1 MTWKWITTG
10 AGGIFSGRS
19 RGVARKFA
27 RDTYSAPVLFTPG
40 RLRALVSA
48 ALVVLSWFTAAPAS
62 AVPVPSAQIDYGGTM
77 RTYRLHLPAGG
88 PPSGLVVNLH
98 AAGATGAD
106 QAALTHYDAVADA
119 YGFAVVYPDG
129 IDYSWADGRGASVPD
144 RQGVDDVGFIATL
157 VDRLVAENGIPRGRV
172 YATGLSA
179 GGFMAN
185 RLACD
190 RADLFAAIAPVAGTL
205 GTNVGCNP
213 SRPVSVLATYGTA
226 DPVVPFDGGPM
237 TGRGGGST
245 VVSGPAMVDRWRQ
258 INGCPAPSDEAL
270 PSTGDG
276 TETHRI
282 ASDGCAAG
290 TSVVFMRVDGGGHT
304 WPGVPEI
311 LPVQSVGAASRAFD
325 ASDASAQF
333 FASHGR

>member
-1 MTWKWITTG
+1 
-10 AGGIFSGRS
+10 
-19 RGVARKFA
+19 
-27 RDTYSAPVLFTPG
+27 
-40 RLRALVSA
+40 
-48 ALVVLSWFTAAPAS
+48 
-62 AVPVPSAQIDYGGTM
+62 M

-106 QAALTHYDAVADA
+106 QAALTHYDAVGDA

-144 RQGVDDVGFIATL
+144 RQGVDDVGFISTL

-213 SRPVSVLATYGTA
+213 VRPVSVLATYGTA
-226 DPVVPFDGGPM
+226 DPVVPFNGGPM

-258 INGCPAPSDEAL
+258 IKAARLRLTRCCPVPGTAPKPTASPRTGVLRAPRWCSCGSTVAGTPGRECPRFFPCSRSVRPAG
-270 PSTGDG
+270 PSTPPTPPLSSSPLTADRSPL
-276 TETHRI
+276 TDR
-282 ASDGCAAG
+282 
-290 TSVVFMRVDGGGHT
+290 VVGYACPVAVRVDT
-304 WPGVPEI
+304 FCGV
-311 LPVQSVGAASRAFD
+311 GM
-325 ASDASAQF
+325 
-333 FASHGR
+333 